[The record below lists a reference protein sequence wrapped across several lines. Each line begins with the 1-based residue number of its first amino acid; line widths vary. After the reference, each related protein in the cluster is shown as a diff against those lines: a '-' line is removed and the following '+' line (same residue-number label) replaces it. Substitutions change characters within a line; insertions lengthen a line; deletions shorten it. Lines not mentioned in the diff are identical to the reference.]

1 MALSIGIYS
10 GGEAVGAL
18 IAAAAFFYLSSRDG
32 KAAKKIIDILE

>member
-18 IAAAAFFYLSSRDG
+18 MVAAAYFYLAG
-32 KAAKKIIDILE
+32 G